1 MIIRFFIILYIL
13 SQTLNACV
21 CSSQI
26 NSSYNDY
33 KNYIITRLSKQ
44 EEVLKIL
51 KKSIETNKN
60 TIITQINIIEKNNKI
75 LSNDLLEIN
84 RKIFEFKKQ
93 NEMR

>member
-26 NSSYNDY
+26 NSSYNGY

-51 KKSIETNKN
+51 QKSIETNKN
-60 TIITQINIIEKNNKI
+60 TIITQINIIEKTIK
-75 LSNDLLEIN
+75 
-84 RKIFEFKKQ
+84 F
-93 NEMR
+93 